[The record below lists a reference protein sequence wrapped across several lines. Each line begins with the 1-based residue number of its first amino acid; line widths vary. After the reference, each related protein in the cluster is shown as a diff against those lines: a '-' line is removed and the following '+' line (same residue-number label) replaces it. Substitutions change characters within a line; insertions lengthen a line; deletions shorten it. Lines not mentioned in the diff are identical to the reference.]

1 MMDVKELILAG
12 AEASK
17 NIGIGQLVWANEL
30 ESDAWKAAFKR
41 VAECRKRC
49 LESMSNP
56 RVSFFFSYNFFFILK
71 LREKL
76 YVAGTVYQF
85 WLDPTP
91 NNDSRIVIERTT
103 PEKVSTELILKRSI
117 LLDHLPTNFDVAFS
131 KALDSL
137 KIKPTDQLT
146 KDQQREREEMKRNE
160 STHDKI
166 LGSIAEAGIKGT
178 TERGGGEG
186 NILGREEMGRK

>member
-1 MMDVKELILAG
+1 
-12 AEASK
+12 
-17 NIGIGQLVWANEL
+17 
-30 ESDAWKAAFKR
+30 
-41 VAECRKRC
+41 
-49 LESMSNP
+49 
-56 RVSFFFSYNFFFILK
+56 
-71 LREKL
+71 
-76 YVAGTVYQF
+76 
-85 WLDPTP
+85 
-91 NNDSRIVIERTT
+91 VIERTT